1 MAIPKNYIDSY
12 VRSINISLSGKSDET
27 QFGALM
33 AIKGLLRFARGLKK
47 EDQTYE
53 AVLDFLEGLSRN
65 IQKKPDIRQGRERIW
80 FD

>member
-1 MAIPKNYIDSY
+1 MKL
-12 VRSINISLSGKSDET
+12 SLV
-27 QFGALM
+27 
-33 AIKGLLRFARGLKK
+33 LKK